1 MFDRDFI
8 VLELAN
14 ILAGPITGQFFAEL
28 GARVIKVENPHTKG
42 DATRGFKM
50 PIESPEADIS
60 AYFSCTNWG
69 KESVA
74 IDTATDGGR
83 RIVHALAQKADVVIA
98 SFKPGDEVK
107 LGLDHATLRALNP
120 RLIYAQISAY
130 GPDDPR
136 PGFDAILQAEAG
148 FTYLNGEPDGPATKM
163 PVALID
169 LLAAHQLKEGL
180 LLALIRRGRTGEG
193 SLVSTSLL
201 KAGVASLANQA
212 TNYLIGNVVPKR
224 LGSEHPNIVPYG
236 TILTCSD
243 GRELVIAAAT
253 EKQYR
258 ELMASIG
265 LAEVAA
271 EPRFATGQLR
281 VRHREA
287 LLAQIRTIT
296 EQMTGDALAERLT
309 AARVPFGFVNDM
321 AAVFGQP
328 GARALLMH
336 GRLYDGREIAGV
348 HSLVV
353 EGDAVTLQVP
363 SPPPGLNQHVNPVLG
378 DLLGYS
384 RTDIAALQAGG
395 AFGSLDSLAEF

>member
-50 PIESPEADIS
+50 PSESPDADVS
-60 AYFSCTNWG
+60 AYFCCTNWG

-74 IDTATDGGR
+74 IDTATADGQAL
-83 RIVHALAQKADVVIA
+83 VHALARKADVVIA
-98 SFKPGDEVK
+98 SFKPGDDVK

-120 RLIYAQISAY
+120 RLIYGQISAY
-130 GPDDPR
+130 GADDPR

-169 LLAAHQLKEGL
+169 LLAAHHLKEGL
-180 LLALIRRGRTGEG
+180 LLALIKRGSTGEG

-201 KAGVASLANQA
+201 KAGVSSLANQA

-236 TILTCSD
+236 TILKCSD

-265 LAEVAA
+265 LADVAQD
-271 EPRFATGQLR
+271 PQYATGQLR

-287 LLAQIRTIT
+287 LLARIRTTT
-296 EQMTGDALAERLT
+296 EHMTGDELAAKLT
-309 AARVPFGFVNDM
+309 AAKVPFGFVNDM
-321 AAVFGQP
+321 AAVFAQT
-328 GARALLMH
+328 GARELLMH
-336 GRLYDGREIAGV
+336 GRVHDGRDVRGV
-348 HSLVV
+348 HSLIV
-353 EGDAVTLQVP
+353 EGDAVTLGVP
-363 SPPPGLNQHVNPVLG
+363 SPPPGLNEHARPVLG
-378 DLLGYS
+378 DLLGHT
-384 RTDIAALQAGG
+384 RTEIAEMQARG
-395 AFGSLDSLAEF
+395 AFGSLDSLTKF